1 MGSPPKRGKGSE
13 DMTANDRMAGLQE
26 LREAA
31 ADLHGVTAHVVSAVL
46 QLEMEKHWLVPPWA
60 RPHCSLDPVKPCTSW
75 TCLVDRCA
83 RANED
88 DNR

>member
-1 MGSPPKRGKGSE
+1 
-13 DMTANDRMAGLQE
+13 MTANDRMAGLQE

-31 ADLHGVTAHVVSAVL
+31 VDLQGVTAHVASAVF